1 MPAIPWRIQF
11 ELALIPVYGPERA
24 KRSSSV
30 LLPAILRDF
39 RKMLTK
45 SAPGVI
51 VSEDYNTEDRLT
63 VIHLTGERILSRRG
77 EMLVLR
83 SLRVG
88 SQEITLSGVIE
99 GRPGE
104 QS

>member
-1 MPAIPWRIQF
+1 MPDIPWRIQF

-24 KRSSSV
+24 KRSASV

-45 SAPGVI
+45 NAPGVL

-63 VIHLTGERILSRRG
+63 VIHVTGERLVKGRSERLILRA
-77 EMLVLR
+77 
-83 SLRVG
+83 LRVG
-88 SQEITLSGVIE
+88 SAEITLHQIIE
-99 GRPGE
+99 GKAGE
-104 QS
+104 QI